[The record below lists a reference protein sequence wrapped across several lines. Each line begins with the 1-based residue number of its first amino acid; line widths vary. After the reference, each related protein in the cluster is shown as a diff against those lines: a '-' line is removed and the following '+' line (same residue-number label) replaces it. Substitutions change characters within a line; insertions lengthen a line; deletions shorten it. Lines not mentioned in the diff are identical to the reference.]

1 MEYNIV
7 EMIEHTLD
15 NSAKDEQWTEVIT
28 PTNGVFDLKL
38 VDVWKYRDL
47 LMLLVRRDFVSIY
60 KQTIL
65 GPIWFFLQPLFTT
78 LTFVIVFGQIAH
90 ISTDGMP
97 QVLFYM
103 TGVTLWNYFSDCL
116 NKTSTVFRDNA
127 SIFGKV
133 YFPRLVMPLSIV
145 ISNLIKFG
153 IQFLLLMGFWVY
165 YLITTDT
172 IHPNIYM
179 LLIPLIVLLMAAQ
192 GLGWGMIISSMTT
205 KYRDL
210 VFLLTF
216 GIQLLMYA
224 TPVIYPLSSI
234 TGDYRVFIEYNPLT
248 PLLEIFRYALL
259 GSGAF
264 SWTLLVYSIVSS
276 LIVVALGAIVFTKVE
291 KSFMDTV

>member
-1 MEYNIV
+1 MSIK
-7 EMIEHTLD
+7 TLD
-15 NSAKDEQWTEVIT
+15 NISETHWTEVIT
-28 PTNGVFDLKL
+28 PTNAVFDLKL
-38 VDVWKYRDL
+38 RDVWKYRDL
-47 LMLLVRRDFVSIY
+47 LFLLVRRDFVSIY

-133 YFPRLVMPLSIV
+133 YFPRLVIPLSIV

-153 IQFLLLMGFWVY
+153 IQFLLLIGFWVY

-172 IHPNIYM
+172 IHPNIYI
-179 LLIPLIVLLMAAQ
+179 LLIPLIVILMAAQ

-234 TGDYRVFIEYNPLT
+234 SGDYRVFIEYNPLT

-264 SWTLLVYSIVSS
+264 SWTLLVYSMVSS

>member
-1 MEYNIV
+1 
-7 EMIEHTLD
+7 MIEHPTD
-15 NSAKDEQWTEVIT
+15 NITQNEQWTEVIT

-38 VDVWKYRDL
+38 VDVWRYRDL

-172 IHPNIYM
+172 IHPNIYI
-179 LLIPLIVLLMAAQ
+179 LLIPLIVILMAAQ

-234 TGDYRVFIEYNPLT
+234 SGDYRVFIEYNPLT

>member
-1 MEYNIV
+1 MSIK
-7 EMIEHTLD
+7 TLD
-15 NSAKDEQWTEVIT
+15 NISETHWTEVIT
-28 PTNGVFDLKL
+28 PTNAVFDLKL
-38 VDVWKYRDL
+38 RDVWKYRDL
-47 LMLLVRRDFVSIY
+47 LLLLVRRDFVSIY

-153 IQFLLLMGFWVY
+153 IQFLLLIGFWVY

-172 IHPNIYM
+172 IHPNIYI
-179 LLIPLIVLLMAAQ
+179 LLIPLIVILMAAQ

-234 TGDYRVFIEYNPLT
+234 SGDYRVFIEYNPLT

>member
-1 MEYNIV
+1 MSIK
-7 EMIEHTLD
+7 TLD
-15 NSAKDEQWTEVIT
+15 NISETHWTEVIT
-28 PTNGVFDLKL
+28 PTNAVFDLKL
-38 VDVWKYRDL
+38 RDVWKYRDL
-47 LMLLVRRDFVSIY
+47 LFLLVRRDFVSIY

-153 IQFLLLMGFWVY
+153 IQFLLLIGFWVY

-172 IHPNIYM
+172 IHPNIYI

-234 TGDYRVFIEYNPLT
+234 SGDYRVFIEYNPLT

-264 SWTLLVYSIVSS
+264 SWTLLVYSMVSS

>member
-1 MEYNIV
+1 MKITIV
-7 EMIEHTLD
+7 EMIEHPTD
-15 NSAKDEQWTEVIT
+15 NITQNEQWTEVIT

-38 VDVWKYRDL
+38 VDVWRYRDL

-165 YLITTDT
+165 YLVTTDT
-172 IHPNIYM
+172 IHPNIYI
-179 LLIPLIVLLMAAQ
+179 LLIPLIVILMAAQ

-234 TGDYRVFIEYNPLT
+234 SGDYRVFIEYNPLT

>member
-1 MEYNIV
+1 MSIK
-7 EMIEHTLD
+7 TLD
-15 NSAKDEQWTEVIT
+15 NISETHWTEVIT

-38 VDVWKYRDL
+38 VDVWRYRDL

-78 LTFVIVFGQIAH
+78 LTFVIVFGKIAH

-97 QVLFYM
+97 QALFYM

-172 IHPNIYM
+172 IHPNIYI
-179 LLIPLIVLLMAAQ
+179 LLIPLIVILMAAQ

-234 TGDYRVFIEYNPLT
+234 SGDYRVFIEYNPLT

>member
-1 MEYNIV
+1 MSIK
-7 EMIEHTLD
+7 TLD
-15 NSAKDEQWTEVIT
+15 NISETHWTEVIT
-28 PTNGVFDLKL
+28 PTNAVFDLKL
-38 VDVWKYRDL
+38 RDVWKYRDL
-47 LMLLVRRDFVSIY
+47 LFLLVRRDFVSIY

-153 IQFLLLMGFWVY
+153 IQFLLLIGFWVY

-172 IHPNIYM
+172 IHPNIYI
-179 LLIPLIVLLMAAQ
+179 LLIPLIVILMAAQ

-234 TGDYRVFIEYNPLT
+234 SGDYRVFIEYNPLT

-264 SWTLLVYSIVSS
+264 SWTLLVYSMVSS

>member
-1 MEYNIV
+1 MSIK
-7 EMIEHTLD
+7 TLD
-15 NSAKDEQWTEVIT
+15 NISETHWTEVIT
-28 PTNGVFDLKL
+28 PTNAVFDLKL
-38 VDVWKYRDL
+38 RDVWKYRDL
-47 LMLLVRRDFVSIY
+47 LLLLVRRDFVSIY

-172 IHPNIYM
+172 IHPNIYI

-234 TGDYRVFIEYNPLT
+234 SGDYRVFIEYNPLT

-264 SWTLLVYSIVSS
+264 SWALLVYSMVSS